1 MEDINEPFRPEVA
14 PPPLPVPPP
23 AQCVPSPLVISV
35 EEDGKDVEDRDEVD
49 PESVRFDNAD
59 VDKAEPAD
67 VLPEPAP
74 AHGVGGAITPPS
86 AEIRSS
92 EPEIFHELILYS
104 LSP

>member
-1 MEDINEPFRPEVA
+1 M
-14 PPPLPVPPP
+14 
-23 AQCVPSPLVISV
+23 PSPLVISV

-67 VLPEPAP
+67 ELPEPP
-74 AHGVGGAITPPS
+74 AHGVGGAIIPPS

-92 EPEIFHELILYS
+92 EPERFHEVTVRVPSVFIY
-104 LSP
+104 